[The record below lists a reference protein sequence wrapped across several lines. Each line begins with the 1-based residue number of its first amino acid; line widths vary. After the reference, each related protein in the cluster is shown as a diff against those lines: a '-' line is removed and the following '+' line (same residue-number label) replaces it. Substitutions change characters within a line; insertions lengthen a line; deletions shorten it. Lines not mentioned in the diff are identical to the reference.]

1 MATVIIAQESN
12 QVVVSPTANQT
23 VEVIAPGPQG
33 PIGATGSRGGPI
45 AATGATGYTISYQ
58 VNAGTPINL
67 GAVGNIFPTPFVLY
81 RLLQI
86 YLALFFVFF

>member
-33 PIGATGSRGGPI
+33 PIGATGAAGYIGI
-45 AATGATGYTISYQ
+45 DGATGATG
-58 VNAGTPINL
+58 PI
-67 GAVGNIFPTPFVLY
+67 GSTGPSGGP
-81 RLLQI
+81 
-86 YLALFFVFF
+86 